1 MTNAAP
7 TVRQRLIEPIVLK
20 GLANLE
26 LIARTAVE
34 GVLIGL
40 HRSPTF
46 GFSQEFAEYRTYM
59 PGDDLRYIDWNVFA
73 RADKMVIKRF
83 FGDTNCQLMV
93 LLDCS
98 ASMNPTDTRVSLGTG
113 DVSKLDYA
121 RFFAAALVYLAARQ
135 HDAVGLL
142 AFNEGIQAYHRPATQ
157 QARVRTLY
165 HELDSLQSRG
175 GTDWHQ
181 ALVHVQGQ
189 LKKKSLL
196 VVISDFYTE
205 PDDLAPVLRGL
216 AARGHDL
223 LLIHVLDPGEQEV
236 RLQSAA
242 TLRDAE
248 TGEIMEVSPDEL
260 ATDYP
265 QRLRNHLDALQKLT
279 LGLGG
284 HYLQV
289 DTDQPLDRIL
299 VGYLRFRA
307 RHP

>member
-181 ALVHVQGQ
+181 ALVHVHLSSSSGGLHVVLSRRAEDVGDARALTAGDDAVLYVRRYKIDIARVEDAQVATNHHCQ
-189 LKKKSLL
+189 SALQDQPHLL
-196 VVISDFYTE
+196 V
-205 PDDLAPVLRGL
+205 GM
-216 AARGHDL
+216 GM
-223 LLIHVLDPGEQEV
+223 G
-236 RLQSAA
+236 
-242 TLRDAE
+242 
-248 TGEIMEVSPDEL
+248 
-260 ATDYP
+260 
-265 QRLRNHLDALQKLT
+265 
-279 LGLGG
+279 
-284 HYLQV
+284 
-289 DTDQPLDRIL
+289 
-299 VGYLRFRA
+299 
-307 RHP
+307 RHF